1 MPITLFG
8 QATILLKPS
17 RDDGD
22 IGNVV
27 VELRKRRPRPSPDP
41 SRLSPIPSLFREG
54 GIYTIN
60 FSFLPSLN
68 REGSG
73 EGLEGLVGLVGLRYF
88 APHFSSYFS
97 LS

>member
-27 VELRKRRPRPSPDP
+27 VELRKRRPRPYRP
-41 SRLSPIPSLFREG
+41 SPIPSLFREG
-54 GIYTIN
+54 GIYTSTI
-60 FSFLPSLN
+60 FILPSLN
-68 REGSG
+68 REGQG
-73 EGLEGLVGLVGLRYF
+73 VGLRYF

>member
-27 VELRKRRPRPSPDP
+27 VELGVRPSPVA

-54 GIYTIN
+54 GIYTSTI
-60 FSFLPSLN
+60 FILPSLN

-73 EGLEGLVGLVGLRYF
+73 EGLVGLVGLRYF
-88 APHFSSYFS
+88 APHFSSYLS

>member
-27 VELRKRRPRPSPDP
+27 VEDPPSSSPT
-41 SRLSPIPSLFREG
+41 RLSPDPSLFREG

-68 REGSG
+68 REGQG
-73 EGLEGLVGLVGLRYF
+73 VGLRYF
-88 APHFSSYFS
+88 APHFSSYLS

>member
-27 VELRKRRPRPSPDP
+27 VEDPPPVP
-41 SRLSPIPSLFREG
+41 SRLSPDPSLFREG

-68 REGSG
+68 REGTG
-73 EGLEGLVGLVGLRYF
+73 VGPVFRPPLLILLFVVIIKNSVVNKKY
-88 APHFSSYFS
+88 
-97 LS
+97 

>member
-27 VELRKRRPRPSPDP
+27 VELRKRRPRPSPIP

-54 GIYTIN
+54 GIYSSII
-60 FSFLPSLN
+60 FILPSLN
-68 REGSG
+68 REGQG
-73 EGLEGLVGLVGLRYF
+73 VGLRYF